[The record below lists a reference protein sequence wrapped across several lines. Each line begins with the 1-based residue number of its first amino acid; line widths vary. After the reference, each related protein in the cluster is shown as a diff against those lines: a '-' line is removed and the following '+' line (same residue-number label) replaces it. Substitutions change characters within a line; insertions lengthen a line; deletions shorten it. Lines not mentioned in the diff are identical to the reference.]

1 METALKTTWPCKEE
15 DDNDDALLQLHNYTL
30 AQISDPV
37 TSNSEVCW
45 ITRMILFQV
54 ELPH

>member
-37 TSNSEVCW
+37 TSNSQVCW
-45 ITRMILFQV
+45 IMRMILFQV